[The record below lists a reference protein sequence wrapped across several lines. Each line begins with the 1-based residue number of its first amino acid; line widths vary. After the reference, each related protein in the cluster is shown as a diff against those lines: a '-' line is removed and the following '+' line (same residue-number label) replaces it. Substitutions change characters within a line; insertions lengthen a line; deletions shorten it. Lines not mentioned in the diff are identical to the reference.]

1 MNTLIPVNTTCL
13 VGCEPGSVCGR
24 PYGWQHPHLCVA
36 PGLIDRSLAAP
47 LVSDKFWLGLLIGI
61 AIILFLFLLPV
72 GIRMILRRCPGL
84 KAQLVRLP
92 FVEYD
97 DPPISLQEVVIPRA

>member
-36 PGLIDRSLAAP
+36 PGLIDRPLAAP
-47 LVSDKFWLGLLIGI
+47 IAGDRFWIGLLFGI
-61 AIILFLFLLPV
+61 AIALFFFLLPA
-72 GIRMILRRCPGL
+72 GCRLLLRQFPGL
-84 KAQLVRLP
+84 KAQVARLP
-92 FVEYD
+92 FVEYE
-97 DPPISLQEVVIPRA
+97 DPPIPLQDVLHPVV